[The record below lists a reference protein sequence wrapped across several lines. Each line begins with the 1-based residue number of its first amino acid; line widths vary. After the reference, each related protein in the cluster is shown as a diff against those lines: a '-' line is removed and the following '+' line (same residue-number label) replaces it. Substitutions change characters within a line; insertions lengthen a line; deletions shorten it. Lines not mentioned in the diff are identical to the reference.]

1 MDEQEKQGSPTLA
14 DRLLE
19 EVWHSGRQVSVYL
32 VSGFQLKGEVI
43 EFDADT
49 VLFKHKEGGQ
59 LIMRSAIAT
68 MYPLSDAKHDASEW
82 WRGYVSSSD
91 EPS

>member
-1 MDEQEKQGSPTLA
+1 MAATRKQDSLTLA

-19 EVWHSGRQVSVYL
+19 EVRRDRRPVSVYL
-32 VSGFQLKGEVI
+32 VSGFQLKGEVV

-49 VLFKHKEGGQ
+49 VLFKHKEGAQ

-68 MYPLSDAKHDASEW
+68 MYPLRDSKHDTSEW
-82 WRGYVSSSD
+82 WQGYLSTSD
-91 EPS
+91 EA

>member
-1 MDEQEKQGSPTLA
+1 MAGSRKQNSLTLA

-19 EVWHSGRQVSVYL
+19 EVRRNRQPVSVYL
-32 VSGFQLKGEVI
+32 VSGFQLKGEVL

-49 VLFKHKEGGQ
+49 VLLKHKDGAQ

-68 MYPLSDAKHDASEW
+68 MYPLGDAKHDASEW
-82 WRGYVSSSD
+82 WRDYLSTPD
-91 EPS
+91 D

>member
-1 MDEQEKQGSPTLA
+1 MAGSRKQNSLTLA

-19 EVWHSGRQVSVYL
+19 EVRRNHQPVSVYL
-32 VSGFQLKGEVI
+32 VSGFQLKGEVL

-49 VLFKHKEGGQ
+49 VLLKHKDGAQ

-68 MYPLSDAKHDASEW
+68 MYPLGDAKHDSSDW
-82 WRGYVSSSD
+82 WRDYLSTPD
-91 EPS
+91 A